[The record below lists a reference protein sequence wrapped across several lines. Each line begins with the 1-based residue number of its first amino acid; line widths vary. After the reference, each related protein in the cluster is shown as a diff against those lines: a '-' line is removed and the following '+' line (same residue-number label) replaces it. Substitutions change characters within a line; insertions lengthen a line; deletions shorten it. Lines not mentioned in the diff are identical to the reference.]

1 MDMTMFYYI
10 VAAIALAAMTG
21 LARSRRLVVSFASVF
36 FVMQAAFAVW
46 SVTAGAG
53 VQSAQFFTFDATGT
67 LFMVL
72 MAIVSPFAFVHSFD
86 YLRDNNLP
94 EFRLYNMLMVLLCTA
109 VSAVYFAN
117 NIAVTWIFLEATTI
131 CAAGIIYHR
140 RSPET
145 LEATWKYIFVCSTG
159 IAMAYLGVLTLSSA
173 AHEGSL
179 SYESLREAVEH
190 CNPLYLK
197 IAFLLVLAGYS
208 CKMEIFPLY
217 TIGVD
222 ANFAAPAP
230 AASLIST
237 VLVNAG
243 FVAILRVYR
252 LMAASVV
259 FEWVQSVLVLAGV
272 VSLVI
277 GALFLRR
284 TNNYKRF
291 LSYSTVENMG
301 IAAIGLGIGGIG
313 VWAAVFHVVCHS
325 LIKSSLFLQIGI
337 VRHIYNGYRI
347 NRIGDYIN
355 INKVGAIGLM
365 VGMVVILAFPPSPLF
380 ISELMILSETITAG
394 DWWLTALMMLL
405 MCIVIYS
412 VCHRV
417 IKLCYQP
424 NQDELHISNI
434 NRRLS
439 YSALVLMLGAIVIG
453 LWQPAPLKAIIDTIV
468 NM

>member
-21 LARSRRLVVSFASVF
+21 LARSRRLVVGFASVF
-36 FVMQAAFAVW
+36 FVMQAVFAAW
-46 SVTAGAG
+46 AATAGAG

-86 YLRDNNLP
+86 YLRDNNIP

-159 IAMAYLGVLTLSSA
+159 IAMAYLGVLILSSA

-217 TIGVD
+217 TIGID

-243 FVAILRVYR
+243 FVAVLRVYR
-252 LMAASVV
+252 LMAESSV
-259 FEWVQSVLVLAGV
+259 FEWVQNVLIVAGV
-272 VSLVI
+272 VSLLI

-301 IAAIGLGIGGIG
+301 IAAIGLGVGD
-313 VWAAVFHVVCHS
+313 VAAWAAVLHVAAHT
-325 LIKSSLFLQIGI
+325 LIKSSMFLQIGV
-337 VRHIYNGYRI
+337 VRSIYDGYRI
-347 NRIGDYIN
+347 NRLGDYMN
-355 INKVGAIGLM
+355 LNRVGAAGLIIGAVAL
-365 VGMVVILAFPPSPLF
+365 LAFPPSPLF
-380 ISELMILSETITAG
+380 VSELMILRQTMAEG
-394 DWWLTALMMLL
+394 QWWLVAVIFLL
-405 MCIVIYS
+405 LCIVIYS
-412 VCHRV
+412 IFSRV

-424 NQDELHISNI
+424 NQSPTREAPHATW
-434 NRRLS
+434 LS
-439 YSALVLMLGAIVIG
+439 WSAIVLLGAALVIG
-453 LWQPAPLKAIIDTIV
+453 LTLPEWLKVWIDQIV
-468 NM
+468 NF